1 VFLFAAAPAFPAG
14 LLGWLFHRDVQVITS
29 TDSTPLGALLRI
41 PSPSAP
47 VYYKALNIGYR
58 DFGAAIGGDKRPA
71 PEEMIRTIVQVL
83 ATVGYLPADAQHR
96 PTQWIVFTWGTL
108 YPKILPKWDPQ
119 MPDANV
125 QINRTQ
131 MLRFLG
137 GEKLG
142 LVSQHPDDFEVESLL
157 RYQSRFDSAAEA
169 IWDVAG
175 GDLYMV
181 ALAGYEFFETKPEH
195 PKLLWKTKISCPATG
210 LVMADTLPTMVVIAA
225 PFIGRATSRPVWV
238 NAADKLKPSVR
249 IGNLK
254 VEEYLGSGE
263 LPVHEEKAEP
273 AKAGRDGK

>member
-1 VFLFAAAPAFPAG
+1 MAAAPAFPAG

-29 TDSTPLGALLRI
+29 TDSTPAGALLRPAT
-41 PSPSAP
+41 PSDP
-47 VYYKALNIGYR
+47 VFYRALNVGYR
-58 DFGAAIGGDKRPA
+58 DFGAAIAGDKLPA
-71 PEEMIRTIVQVL
+71 PEEMIRTIVEVL

-108 YPKILPKWDPQ
+108 YPEILPKWDPQ
-119 MPDANV
+119 LPDVQANH
-125 QINRTQ
+125 TQ

-142 LVSQHPDDFEVESLL
+142 LVSQYPDGFEAESPL
-157 RYQSRFDSAAEA
+157 RFRSHFDSTAEA

-181 ALAGYEFFETKPEH
+181 ALAGYEYSETEPKH

-225 PFIGRATSRPVWV
+225 PCIGRPTSRPVWV
-238 NAADKLKPSVR
+238 NAADKLQPRVR
-249 IGNLK
+249 FGNPK

-263 LPVHEEKAEP
+263 LPVHEGKVES
-273 AKAGRDGK
+273 AKAGPSSK